1 MQKVMKSENIIP
13 AVSSQV
19 IPIPSNDSIQS
30 DEEELVHSGY
40 FTRSESLPN
49 EIYVPYNN
57 GYKKKKAPFIIGLH
71 LQNILTKIINELL
84 TFKKKRCGWRNCL
97 WEDLCV
103 QEDCRVGRE
112 PQNSDYLSRLLL
124 QELGGERSQVCAR
137 LQL

>member
-1 MQKVMKSENIIP
+1 MKSENIIP

-71 LQNILTKIINELL
+71 FQNILEKHYSTKIINELL
-84 TFKKKRCGWRNCL
+84 TFKKKKVWL
-97 WEDLCV
+97 EELPL
-103 QEDCRVGRE
+103 GR
-112 PQNSDYLSRLLL
+112 PL
-124 QELGGERSQVCAR
+124 CAR
-137 LQL
+137 RLQSWSGTTE